1 MAKCRRITCADNA
14 HNYTCRHDACVTN
27 QYRKPSVVDMFYF
40 EKGKSSDDGKEC
52 VHVTDPII
60 MVFNEERLLNTI
72 GASQVQQWFDSMIK
86 ANTSVSNALD
96 GVSDDVKLELV
107 RSRRIQTPSEL
118 QNYLSYCEKDISRF
132 NKQLKE
138 AQTKVEQLQKDA
150 SIVTDNAS
158 SKFEGA
164 AT

>member
-1 MAKCRRITCADNA
+1 MAKCRNLTCAENA
-14 HNYTCRHDACVTN
+14 RIYTCIHHACATN

-72 GASQVQQWFDSMIK
+72 GASQVQQWFDSMVK
-86 ANTSVSNALD
+86 ANSKVSNALD
-96 GVSDDVKLELV
+96 KVSDDVKLELV
-107 RSRRIQTPSEL
+107 RSRRLQTSSEL
-118 QNYLSYCEKDISRF
+118 QNYLSYCEKDMSRF
-132 NKQLKE
+132 KKQLKE
-138 AQTKVEQLQKDA
+138 AQTKVEQLQKNA

-158 SKFEGA
+158 SNSDGA